1 MMRYLR
7 SFRLLFVIMAIG
19 AVLAYVERQR
29 AAEYDHLAERTHAR
43 GHPTLKGESLEEAAR
58 VLLTLYPEGAQPN
71 LLMGTA
77 LAEKGQLKAARV
89 HLEKALEADRHNQQ
103 LLFLYARLLLD
114 MGEDEANVQAVVDE
128 LRRLFPRTRQT
139 VEEYFTRASQ
149 GRLRFEDGVY

>member
-1 MMRYLR
+1 MRYLR
-7 SFRLLFVIMAIG
+7 SFKLLFVIIAIG
-19 AVLAYVERQR
+19 SALAYIERQR
-29 AAEYDHLAERTHAR
+29 ADQYGHLAERTHAR
-43 GHPTLKGESLEEAAR
+43 GHPTLKGESLEEVAR
-58 VLLTLYPEGAQPN
+58 VLLTLYPDGAQPN

-77 LAEKGQLKAARV
+77 LAEKGQLKAARM

-114 MGEDEANVQAVVDE
+114 MGEEEVKVQAVVDE

-149 GRLRFEDGVY
+149 GRLRFSDGVY

>member
-1 MMRYLR
+1 MRYLR
-7 SFRLLFVIMAIG
+7 SCKLLFVIIAIG
-19 AVLAYVERQR
+19 SALAYIERQR
-29 AAEYDHLAERTHAR
+29 ADQYGHLAERTHAR
-43 GHPTLKGESLEEAAR
+43 GHPTLKGESLEEVAR
-58 VLLTLYPEGAQPN
+58 VLLTLYPDGAQPN

-77 LAEKGQLKAARV
+77 LAEKGQLKAARM

-114 MGEDEANVQAVVDE
+114 MGEEEARVQAVVDE

-149 GRLRFEDGVY
+149 GRLRFSDGVY

>member
-1 MMRYLR
+1 MRYLR
-7 SFRLLFVIMAIG
+7 SFKLLFVIIAIG
-19 AVLAYVERQR
+19 SALAYIERQR
-29 AAEYDHLAERTHAR
+29 ADQYGHLAERTHAR
-43 GHPTLKGESLEEAAR
+43 GHPTLKGESLEEVAR
-58 VLLTLYPEGAQPN
+58 VLLTLYPDGAQPN

-77 LAEKGQLKAARV
+77 LAEKGQLKAARM

-114 MGEDEANVQAVVDE
+114 MGEEEAKVQAVVDE

-149 GRLRFEDGVY
+149 GRLRFSDGVY

>member
-1 MMRYLR
+1 MRYLR
-7 SFRLLFVIMAIG
+7 SFKLLFVIIAIG
-19 AVLAYVERQR
+19 SALAYIERQR
-29 AAEYDHLAERTHAR
+29 ADQYGHLAERTHAR
-43 GHPTLKGESLEEAAR
+43 GHPTLKGESLEEVAR
-58 VLLTLYPEGAQPN
+58 VLLTLYPDGAQPN

-77 LAEKGQLKAARV
+77 LAEKGQLKAARM

-114 MGEDEANVQAVVDE
+114 MGEEEARVQAVVDE

-149 GRLRFEDGVY
+149 GRLRFSDGVY